1 MCWTFTVLLPQASV
15 TVHWRDITRRSLS
28 VPVVSRSAK
37 EVFDTRVAASVQ
49 LSAWPVGSPV
59 TDGSAEMACD
69 GCTRHSVSSAGA
81 VNVGFTVS
89 LTVTFCV

>member
-1 MCWTFTVLLPQASV
+1 M
-15 TVHWRDITRRSLS
+15 
-28 VPVVSRSAK
+28 PVVSRSAK

-89 LTVTFCV
+89 ATVIFCVWVAAVLPQLSFTVHTRSKL